1 MPGMPST
8 PSAVETGASGRVE
21 LAQARA
27 VGQHMG
33 LPAGAAEHDVALLVL
48 VIVRGRDLAHRAGFD
63 HLVDADRLG
72 VGRRIAHAS
81 AHVGIERE
89 PFGAQQHLP
98 GPGLRHRKFLQ
109 AEVGRLRLADGAG
122 RKHDAAGGFGHGGSG
137 SQVIHQVA
145 HNAA

>member
-8 PSAVETGASGRVE
+8 PSAVETGATAGIE

-27 VGQHMG
+27 VGQQMG

-48 VIVRGRDLAHRAGFD
+48 VIVGGRDLAHRAGFH

-81 AHVGIERE
+81 AHIGIERE

-98 GPGLRHRKFLQ
+98 GSGLRNRKFLE
-109 AEVGRLRLADGAG
+109 AEVGSFRLAHGA
-122 RKHDAAGGFGHGGSG
+122 RREHDAAGGLGHGGSG
-137 SQVIHQVA
+137 GSGIHRVA
-145 HNAA
+145 HPAA